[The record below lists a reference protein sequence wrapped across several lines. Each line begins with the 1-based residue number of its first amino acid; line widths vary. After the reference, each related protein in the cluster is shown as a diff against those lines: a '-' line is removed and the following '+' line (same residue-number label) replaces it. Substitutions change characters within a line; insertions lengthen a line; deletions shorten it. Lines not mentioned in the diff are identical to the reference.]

1 MNSRRFT
8 AQYLPVLERKDS
20 TPRYCRTAGFQS
32 PQCPVWVSRVGLMRR
47 RRSRHVR
54 FYSDSVQT
62 LEAQRNDALCH
73 EPTYAVQQIA
83 RLFDCLAGIRG
94 TEHYG
99 TRKIDF
105 AKTSQAI
112 TAVALQSRFVLLSP
126 RREYYRPAHFAGSCV
141 IGMRMTRG
149 YFDSTSFRIGLV
161 LIGRF
166 HVADDAP

>member
-1 MNSRRFT
+1 MSRRFAPIYDGHAQTCRGGSPCRSRRDHLANVPPSSVMNSRRFT

-112 TAVALQSRFVLLSP
+112 TAVALAYSV
-126 RREYYRPAHFAGSCV
+126 
-141 IGMRMTRG
+141 
-149 YFDSTSFRIGLV
+149 
-161 LIGRF
+161 
-166 HVADDAP
+166 